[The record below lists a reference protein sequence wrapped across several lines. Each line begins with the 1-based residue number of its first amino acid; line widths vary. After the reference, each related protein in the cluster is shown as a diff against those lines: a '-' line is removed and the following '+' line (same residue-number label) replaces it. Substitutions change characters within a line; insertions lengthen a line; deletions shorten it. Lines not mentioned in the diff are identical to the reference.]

1 MSSRLLFTIGIPLV
15 VGLLSG
21 CATTDQRTPI
31 SDALTPEETNLVN
44 QAEAEPEPPKPIER

>member
-1 MSSRLLFTIGIPLV
+1 MSARSWFTIGIPLMI
-15 VGLLSG
+15 GLLSG
-21 CATTDQRTPI
+21 CATTDQRTPM

>member
-1 MSSRLLFTIGIPLV
+1 MLFTIGILLM
-15 VGLLSG
+15 VGWLNG
-21 CATTDQRTPI
+21 CATTDRRTPM

>member
-1 MSSRLLFTIGIPLV
+1 MTSRMLFTIGILLM
-15 VGLLSG
+15 VGWLNG
-21 CATTDQRTPI
+21 CATTDRRTPM

>member
-1 MSSRLLFTIGIPLV
+1 MSSRLLFTIGIPLM

-31 SDALTPEETNLVN
+31 SDALTPEETDLVN
-44 QAEAEPEPPKPIER
+44 RAEAEPEPPKPIER